1 MPDWTKVALGR
12 AANAVKALELLVNT
26 GGTGYEFTEQ
36 EAMDMFSDIDEALA
50 AAKQAY
56 VERVPD
62 LLSTTAPIQ
71 ETPPDAPAMQN
82 SEAIAIATS
91 HKEAA
96 EHDTTVNTRSDMPLI
111 VPHWAQVKDFV
122 TIIPPNQLPAYI
134 LHIGDRMYED
144 ALEIS
149 QK

>member
-1 MPDWTKVALGR
+1 MPDWSKVALGR
-12 AANAVKALELLVNT
+12 ASNAVKALELLVNT

-56 VERVPD
+56 VDRVPD
-62 LLSTTAPIQ
+62 LLSTTSIQ
-71 ETPPDAPAMQN
+71 EARPTAPAMQN
-82 SEAIAIATS
+82 SEAITIATS
-91 HKEAA
+91 HKEAE
-96 EHDTTVNTRSDMPLI
+96 EHATTVNTRSDMPLI

-122 TIIPPNQLPAYI
+122 TIIPPNHLPSYI